1 MITAHTI
8 HHRPEGTASYTI
20 SLTYED
26 RFLRRKKLVTD
37 CGVAFVLDLEQTTSL
52 YHGDHIECADGTC
65 IMVQA
70 KPETL
75 AKITGGNLLELAW
88 HIGNHHTPCQIANG
102 FLLIQHDHVI
112 EHMVEHLGGVV
123 SYVQE
128 PFTPL
133 GGAYG
138 HGRTHSH
145 AHGASTHV
153 HAH

>member
-8 HHRPEGTASYTI
+8 HHRHEGTASYTI

-52 YHGDHIECADGTC
+52 YHGDHIVCADGTC

-88 HIGNHHTPCQIANG
+88 HIGNRHTPCQIANG

-112 EHMVEHLGGVV
+112 EHLVEHLGGVV

-145 AHGASTHV
+145 DHGASTHV
-153 HAH
+153 HTH